1 MTAARRR
8 ALSLLALALL
18 IGLVA
23 AFAWTRAKSGEEARL
38 GPRADRPDLLL
49 LTSLP
54 LAFGDSFA
62 LDAAGS
68 PVLDAIEQRYRVR
81 IIATASPSE
90 LKGARLLLMAHP
102 LAQPAEDLVALD
114 DWVRKG
120 GRLLLLA
127 DPRLEWAD
135 RRPLG
140 DPTRPPPM
148 FMDTG
153 LLGHWGLRLDPPEE
167 SGDRYST
174 LAGRTIMARSPGQF
188 HGTCKLSE
196 DRIVAKCRIGAGT
209 AILVADADFLDWSR
223 AEAGAQGSTA
233 LLVALDSLERG

>member
-8 ALSLLALALL
+8 AISLLAVALL

-23 AFAWTRAKSGEEARL
+23 AFAWTRANSGEGRL
-38 GPRADRPDLLL
+38 GPRTERPELLL

-54 LAFGDSFA
+54 LAFGDSFS

-68 PVLDAIEQRYRVR
+68 PVLDALERRYRVR

-90 LKGARLLLMAHP
+90 LQHARLLLMAHP
-102 LAQPAEDLVALD
+102 LALPAEDLVALD

-127 DPRLEWAD
+127 DPRLDWAD
-135 RRPLG
+135 GRALG

-153 LLGHWGLRLDPPEE
+153 LLAHWGLRLDPPTE
-167 SGDRYST
+167 SGDRAST
-174 LAGRTIMARSPGQF
+174 LAGQTIAARSPGQF
-188 HGTCKLSE
+188 HGACVISA

-209 AILVADADFLDWSR
+209 AILVADADFLDWSKG
-223 AEAGAQGSTA
+223 EAGAQGATA
-233 LLVALDSLERG
+233 LLAALDSLEHG

>member
-1 MTAARRR
+1 MIPARRR
-8 ALSLLALALL
+8 AVGLLAVALV

-23 AFAWTRAKSGEEARL
+23 AFAWTRVKSAEDPL
-38 GPRADRPDLLL
+38 GPRAERPELLL

-68 PVLDAIEQRYRVR
+68 PVLDALDQRFRVR

-114 DWVRKG
+114 EWVRKG
-120 GRLLLLA
+120 GKLLLLA
-127 DPRLEWAD
+127 DPRLDWAD
-135 RRPLG
+135 SRPLA

-153 LLGHWGLRLDPPEE
+153 LLAHWGLRLDSPTA
-167 SGDRYST
+167 SVDRAST
-174 LAGRTIMARSPGQF
+174 LAGRTIATRSPGQI
-188 HGTCKLSE
+188 HGSCAVAA

-209 AILVADADFLDWSR
+209 AIIVADADFLDWSR
-223 AEAGAQGSTA
+223 DEAGARGATA
-233 LLVALDSLERG
+233 VLAALDSLERG